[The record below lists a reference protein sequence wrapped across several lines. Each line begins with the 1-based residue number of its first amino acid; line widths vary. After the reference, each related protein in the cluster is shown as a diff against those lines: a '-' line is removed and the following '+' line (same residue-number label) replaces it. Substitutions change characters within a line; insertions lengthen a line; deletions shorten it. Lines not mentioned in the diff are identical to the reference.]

1 MRERENGDLQTPRF
15 SCGREER
22 INERGRREEAEE
34 DRTLGELQRENPK
47 REKMKRD
54 FFEGGRRHLGLLQR
68 AIWTFMCSCILVL
81 ETRERS
87 KEASCPA
94 TYF

>member
-1 MRERENGDLQTPRF
+1 MRTRVLKLNKCRKEMRERENGDLQTPRF

-22 INERGRREEAEE
+22 INERGRREETEE

-54 FFEGGRRHLGLLQR
+54 FFGGGGRH
-68 AIWTFMCSCILVL
+68 
-81 ETRERS
+81 
-87 KEASCPA
+87 
-94 TYF
+94 